1 MPFLEIIFAIVV
13 IGVILWGVE
22 QLPMDPTFKAV
33 VRVLCIVIMV
43 IWVAYAI
50 LSMAGGISTGTGHL
64 FRCP

>member
-13 IGVILWGVE
+13 MGVILWGVE
-22 QLPMDPTFKAV
+22 QLWMDPTFEAV
-33 VRVLCIVIMV
+33 VRVLCNVIMV

-50 LSMAGGISTGTGHL
+50 LAIAGGISMGTDHL